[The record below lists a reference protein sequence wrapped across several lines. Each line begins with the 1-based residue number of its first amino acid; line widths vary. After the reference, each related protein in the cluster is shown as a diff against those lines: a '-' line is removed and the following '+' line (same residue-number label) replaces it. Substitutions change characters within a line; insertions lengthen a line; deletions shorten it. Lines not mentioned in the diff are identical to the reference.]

1 MDATDISEEALEKAK
16 GNAETNGAKISFF
29 AGDMVKPLIEA
40 GRKYDVLICNPPYIP
55 ADEEMERS
63 VVDFEPH
70 VALFGGSDGLYFYR
84 KIFERCRELLKE
96 KAFMAFE
103 MGWDQ
108 RERMSRLVEE
118 LLPEA
123 KYEIVRDMNGKDRM
137 LFVYFNLERKDS

>member
-1 MDATDISEEALEKAK
+1 
-16 GNAETNGAKISFF
+16 
-29 AGDMVKPLIEA
+29 
-40 GRKYDVLICNPPYIP
+40 
-55 ADEEMERS
+55 
-63 VVDFEPH
+63 
-70 VALFGGSDGLYFYR
+70 
-84 KIFERCRELLKE
+84 
-96 KAFMAFE
+96 MAFE